1 VQQTRALWPSL
12 LAAVAWAQAPAQWK
26 FEGLWLGTLEA
37 GQVKLRVVLKVQKAG
52 DGWAATLDSVDQGAK
67 DLPVDSVA
75 VDGDTVK
82 FEMPKLRAGF
92 SGKRSADGS
101 EIAGTWTQGAAS
113 LPLVLRRVEKAPE
126 LNRPQEPRRPLPYDE
141 TEVAYEN
148 KAAGVKLAG
157 TLTVPRG
164 KGPFPAA
171 LLITGSGPQDR
182 DETIFGHRPFLVLA
196 DHLTRRGIAVL
207 RADDRGVGKSTGQF
221 ADATTA
227 DFAADAEAGLDFLL
241 KRPGIDAA
249 RIGLIGHSEGGLI
262 APMVASRRSDVAF
275 VVLLAGMGVVGEQL
289 LYHQGERLLKAFGRP
304 PEAIA
309 AQRKTQEQVFSL
321 LKQES
326 DPAVIDA
333 KLGALRKALPGS
345 LVWLRFALT
354 YDPAPALRKVK
365 CPVLAINGELDL
377 QVDPDQN
384 LPAIEAALK
393 EGGNKDV
400 AIAKLPKLNHLFQTA
415 KTGLPAEY
423 SQSEETMAPA
433 ALHTISEWIGKRVGR
448 GL

>member
-1 VQQTRALWPSL
+1 
-12 LAAVAWAQAPAQWK
+12 
-26 FEGLWLGTLEA
+26 
-37 GQVKLRVVLKVQKAG
+37 
-52 DGWAATLDSVDQGAK
+52 
-67 DLPVDSVA
+67 
-75 VDGDTVK
+75 
-82 FEMPKLRAGF
+82 
-92 SGKRSADGS
+92 
-101 EIAGTWTQGAAS
+101 
-113 LPLVLRRVEKAPE
+113 
-126 LNRPQEPRRPLPYDE
+126 
-141 TEVAYEN
+141 
-148 KAAGVKLAG
+148 
-157 TLTVPRG
+157 
-164 KGPFPAA
+164 
-171 LLITGSGPQDR
+171 
-182 DETIFGHRPFLVLA
+182 
-196 DHLTRRGIAVL
+196 
-207 RADDRGVGKSTGQF
+207 
-221 ADATTA
+221 
-227 DFAADAEAGLDFLL
+227 
-241 KRPGIDAA
+241 
-249 RIGLIGHSEGGLI
+249 
-262 APMVASRRSDVAF
+262 MVASRRSDVAF

-345 LVWLRFALT
+345 LVWLRFALA

-400 AIAKLPKLNHLFQTA
+400 TIAKLPKLNHLFQTA

-423 SQSEETMAPA
+423 SQSEETMAPV
-433 ALHTISEWIGKRVGR
+433 ALNTISEWIGKRVGR